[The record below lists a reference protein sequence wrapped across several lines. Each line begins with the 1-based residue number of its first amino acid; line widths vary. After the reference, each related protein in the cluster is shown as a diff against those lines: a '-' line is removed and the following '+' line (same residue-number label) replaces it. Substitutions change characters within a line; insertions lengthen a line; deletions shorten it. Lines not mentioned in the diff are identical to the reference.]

1 MEVMTTMNSNKY
13 NETKKQFEN
22 SKLEDEK
29 TYQELSKTIDDNIK
43 VISKMNASNCE
54 DILVNM
60 YENYYEVF
68 ALDNNIDELNKLTK
82 ELNEAKN
89 SLINKQNITF
99 DDILNEISD
108 KIMTIYLLSCLGI
121 SITTTD
127 ALDFLKKYYPS
138 INWKDNFYGVAS
150 TTEKADMLE
159 LLANIKD
166 YDEIYYVDGNLESLI
181 DIEALVPRHLLDE
194 KISLFHVTTFV
205 NDIL

>member
-1 MEVMTTMNSNKY
+1 MYQNCPKIKGEYQGENAENKNPKAIKRLILFGFDGTLATPVFTDKRGAILGDHPNTFFYNMMEHLNSNPY
-13 NETKKQFEN
+13 KKQEPFKAMVKKVKTLSEN
-22 SKLEDEK
+22 EENTIGVLSACSMGSVEVFSKL
-29 TYQELSKTIDDNIK
+29 N
-43 VISKMNASNCE
+43 
-54 DILVNM
+54 
-60 YENYYEVF
+60 F
-68 ALDNNIDELNKLTK
+68 LN
-82 ELNEAKN
+82 
-89 SLINKQNITF
+89 
-99 DDILNEISD
+99 D
-108 KIMTIYLLSCLGI
+108 
-121 SITTTD
+121 
-127 ALDFLKKYYPS
+127 YYPNDNYNPG

>member
-1 MEVMTTMNSNKY
+1 MYQNCPKMKGEYQGENSASENPKAIKRLILFDFDGTLATPVFTDKKGGILGDHPNTFFYNMMEHLNSDPY
-13 NETKKQFEN
+13 KKQEPFKAMVKKVKALAEN
-22 SKLEDEK
+22 KENTLGVLSTCGIGSVEIFSK
-29 TYQELSKTIDDNIK
+29 
-43 VISKMNASNCE
+43 
-54 DILVNM
+54 
-60 YENYYEVF
+60 
-68 ALDNNIDELNKLTK
+68 
-82 ELNEAKN
+82 
-89 SLINKQNITF
+89 
-99 DDILNEISD
+99 
-108 KIMTIYLLSCLGI
+108 
-121 SITTTD
+121 
-127 ALDFLKKYYPS
+127 LDFLKKYYPS